1 VTESALKSKFEALR
15 AHLKTLQPGL
25 IAVSGGVDSRFLV
38 HAAWS
43 WGLDFQAAHA
53 TGPHQSDGER
63 SQALDW
69 LNAQAGPTH
78 VLDFDPLELPG
89 VLNNSSRRCY
99 LCKRAL
105 FSRLRDLAA
114 TRSCPAV
121 LDGSQSDD
129 AQEYRPGRQAL
140 QELGVHS
147 PLAMVGMNK
156 AQIRLSAERLGLA
169 EPGQPARACLLT
181 RFPYD
186 HRISRHRLAA
196 VGRAEDC
203 LHALGLRRFRF
214 RVLADKAFL
223 LQIHPSECLVWRA
236 VKHQAGQYLA
246 GLGLAPFDVMETER
260 LSGFF
265 DKE

>member
-1 VTESALKSKFEALR
+1 MTGSALNAKLDALR
-15 AHLKTLQPGL
+15 ACLKTLQPGL

-38 HAAWS
+38 HVAWG

-53 TGPHQSDGER
+53 VGPHQSDGER
-63 SQALDW
+63 SQASAW
-69 LNAQAGPTH
+69 LKAQAGATH
-78 VLDFDPLELPG
+78 VLDFDPLELPE
-89 VLNNSSRRCY
+89 VRNNSSRRCY
-99 LCKRAL
+99 FCKRAL

-121 LDGSQSDD
+121 LDGSQWDD

-140 QELGVHS
+140 RELGVHS
-147 PLAMVGMNK
+147 PLAVVGMNK
-156 AQIRLSAERLGLA
+156 AEIRLCAERLGLA
-169 EPGQPARACLLT
+169 EPRQPARACLLT

-186 HRISRHRLAA
+186 RRISRRRLAA

-223 LQIHPSECLVWRA
+223 LQIHPCERLVWRM
-236 VKHQAGQYLA
+236 VNQQAEQHLS
-246 GLGLAPFDVMETER
+246 GLGLAPFDVVETRR